1 MQVEVN
7 PEWSQ
12 RLKALADRIA
22 AVEVRI
28 KQAEQISGRVVY
40 PAVGELRYLGRNLA
54 RILGDLTGGDI
65 NPEAFGTHLRDA
77 ELCFTRAN
85 NDVIDDDASK
95 VYAHQFELAMQD
107 GILSSRERDMLR
119 LTAKSLGLTRAQ
131 AAAIE
136 QKFATS

>member
-54 RILGDLTGGDI
+54 RISDNADGHAVITLGEGHRITLIGVAGDDLTAA
-65 NPEAFGTHLRDA
+65 NFAF
-77 ELCFTRAN
+77 
-85 NDVIDDDASK
+85 V
-95 VYAHQFELAMQD
+95 
-107 GILSSRERDMLR
+107 
-119 LTAKSLGLTRAQ
+119 
-131 AAAIE
+131 
-136 QKFATS
+136 

>member
-40 PAVGELRYLGRNLA
+40 PAVG
-54 RILGDLTGGDI
+54 D
-65 NPEAFGTHLRDA
+65 
-77 ELCFTRAN
+77 
-85 NDVIDDDASK
+85 
-95 VYAHQFELAMQD
+95 
-107 GILSSRERDMLR
+107 
-119 LTAKSLGLTRAQ
+119 
-131 AAAIE
+131 
-136 QKFATS
+136 